1 MKKLLCVFLCLML
14 LVPSALAEGMP
25 RALTED
31 DPTYAWICE
40 KSTEL
45 AALLD
50 EALRSDGYLSIYFP
64 QDQFGGE
71 LANLRKH
78 DFSHPAAT
86 AVLRADDAFLEQI
99 ADQYGPMLNSLGL
112 SESLESSVRRTV
124 WLSVGNVL
132 IGSMV
137 SADMLAL
144 SSALTFSDAYI
155 CPDTVDGPCLAVMH
169 CGGPYAFLAVFVPN
183 GEGAVLARGQFIPSW
198 LADILIAPHD

>member
-25 RALTED
+25 RALTEN
-31 DPTYAWICE
+31 DPAYAWICE

-78 DFSHPAAT
+78 DFSHPAAV
-86 AVLRADDAFLEQI
+86 AVLPRREK
-99 ADQYGPMLNSLGL
+99 NSAAMFATARPATSG
-112 SESLESSVRRTV
+112 SVATSSGGT
-124 WLSVGNVL
+124 
-132 IGSMV
+132 
-137 SADMLAL
+137 SAT
-144 SSALTFSDAYI
+144 LT
-155 CPDTVDGPCLAVMH
+155 T
-169 CGGPYAFLAVFVPN
+169 
-183 GEGAVLARGQFIPSW
+183 
-198 LADILIAPHD
+198 ADISRFSPGGESQRWSSRPRPAV

>member
-1 MKKLLCVFLCLML
+1 MVAAFL
-14 LVPSALAEGMP
+14 S
-25 RALTED
+25 
-31 DPTYAWICE
+31 
-40 KSTEL
+40 
-45 AALLD
+45 D
-50 EALRSDGYLSIYFP
+50 EALRSDGYLSLYFP

-86 AVLRADDAFLEQI
+86 AILRADDAFLEQI
-99 ADQYGPMLNSLGL
+99 ANQFGPTMLNSLGL

-124 WLSVGNVL
+124 WLSVGNLL

-155 CPDTVDGPCLAVMH
+155 CPDTIDGPCLAVMR
-169 CGGPYAFLAVFVPN
+169 CGGSYAFLAVFVPN